1 MAKRAFLK
9 AINRSAILNVVK
21 RRGPIA
27 RADIARLTHLSPATV
42 TLQTAELIEDGLIYE
57 KQEGDSRGGR
67 PPILLALSTD
77 AIYVLGVKLTEAHA
91 TLALIDLEAAIVA
104 QRTFA
109 LPSIEPNAVA
119 DQIAGETFSL
129 LRAADIP
136 RKHLVGCGVG
146 MAGLIDSVNGV
157 CRMSPHTH
165 WQNVPFAEYLEDR
178 LSCPVYLDNNV
189 NTLTF
194 LERLYGLGQ
203 QVNDFLV
210 ITVGLG
216 IGMGIVCA
224 GQVYRGAS
232 GSSGELGHTVID
244 PNGLPCSC
252 GNRGCLETFVADP
265 WLVYHAREA
274 GLPVATPEALTALA
288 EAGEP
293 VAIEVL
299 RRAGDV
305 LGQSVANLINLFNPS
320 MIIVSGEGVRAGDL
334 LFGPMREAMRRHSFS
349 HLDEEVTLQIEPLR
363 DESWAR
369 GAASLVLHRIFETS
383 ELAQITPVAE

>member
-1 MAKRAFLK
+1 MAKRTLLK
-9 AINRSAILNVVK
+9 AINRSIILNVIK
-21 RRGPIA
+21 KHGPIA
-27 RADIARLTHLSPATV
+27 RADIARLTKLSPATV

-67 PPILLALSTD
+67 PPILLALSTE
-77 AIYVLGVKLTEAHA
+77 AIYVLGVKLTESHA
-91 TLALIDLEAAIVA
+91 TLALIDLQATIVA
-104 QRTFA
+104 QRTFG
-109 LPSIEPNAVA
+109 LPSTHPIAVA
-119 DQIAGETFSL
+119 DLLTTETLSL

-146 MAGLIDSVNGV
+146 MAGLIDSVNGI

-165 WQNVPFAEYLEDR
+165 WRDVPLAEYLEER
-178 LSCPVYLDNNV
+178 LGCPVYLDNNV

-203 QVNDFLV
+203 HVDNFLV

-216 IGMGIVCA
+216 IGMGIVCD

-244 PNGLPCSC
+244 PDGLPCSC

-265 WLVYHAREA
+265 WLVYHARQA
-274 GLPVATPEALTALA
+274 GLEVITPEELTQLA
-288 EAGEP
+288 QSGEP
-293 VAIEVL
+293 RAVDVF
-299 RRAGDV
+299 RRAGKV
-305 LGQSVANLINLFNPS
+305 LGQSVANLINLFNPG

-334 LFGPMREAMRRHSFS
+334 LFDPMREAISRHAFS
-349 HLDEEVTLQIEPLR
+349 GLDKEVTLQIEPLL

-369 GAASLVLHRIFETS
+369 GAACLVLHKIFETS
-383 ELAQITPVAE
+383 EFTQPTSIAE